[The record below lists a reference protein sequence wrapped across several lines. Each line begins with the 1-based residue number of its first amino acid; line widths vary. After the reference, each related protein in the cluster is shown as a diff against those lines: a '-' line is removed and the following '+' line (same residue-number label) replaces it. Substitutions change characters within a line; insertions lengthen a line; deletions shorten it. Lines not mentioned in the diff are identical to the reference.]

1 MTSNANSRQTVS
13 TQRVKIRRVPRFLPF
28 MVTGGIIGVVVALL
42 IGANIPEEQRTAE
55 PLVTYLV
62 AYIGGIG
69 VVLGI
74 VAALILDRIGLAKA
88 KQLEATK
95 IEG

>member
-1 MTSNANSRQTVS
+1 MEVS
-13 TQRVKIRRVPRFLPF
+13 IRRVPRFLPF
-28 MVTGGIIGVVVALL
+28 ILTGGILGVLVALL
-42 IGANIPEEQRTAE
+42 IGLSIPEEQRTAE

-74 VAALILDRIGLAKA
+74 VTTLILDRIGLAKA
-88 KQLEATK
+88 KRVEATK
-95 IEG
+95 IEQ